1 MSRISVDELS
11 EELRRAISGLKD
23 EKGLDRAGIV
33 TRVGDGIVWIYGL
46 REAGYNEIL
55 KIETVDGKTIE
66 SFALNLMEDEIGAVF
81 IELLW
86 SSCPAACCRMIMLI
100 PDLPVLYTIIETICP
115 SLVVVHD
122 DVLTDLSP
130 LLEILWRMYMVG
142 VICIFN
148 GLTKT
153 IIHL

>member
-66 SFALNLMEDEIGAVF
+66 SFALNLMEDEIGAV
-81 IELLW
+81 LLGDE
-86 SSCPAACCRMIMLI
+86 SRISAGAKAQLTGKT
-100 PDLPVLYTIIETICP
+100 LTVPVAQNY
-115 SLVVVHD
+115 
-122 DVLTDLSP
+122 
-130 LLEILWRMYMVG
+130 WG
-142 VICIFN
+142 A
-148 GLTKT
+148 
-153 IIHL
+153 